1 MFHANR
7 YTYRNKLHYEFH
19 QLLCDEAEKRNE
31 RPTTWAAV
39 ELAAMWD
46 RVNQER
52 KNLGKHPLTLDDVKK
67 VESMAL
73 GHSDYGTK
81 FALYCT
87 ELVEE
92 TP

>member
-1 MFHANR
+1 MFHTNH
-7 YTYRNKLHYEFH
+7 YMYRNKLHYDLH

-31 RPTTWAAV
+31 RGTTWAAM
-39 ELAAMWD
+39 ELAAMWG

-52 KNLGKHPLTLDDVKK
+52 KNLDKLPVSLEDVKK
-67 VESMAL
+67 VERMAL

-87 ELVEE
+87 ELVED